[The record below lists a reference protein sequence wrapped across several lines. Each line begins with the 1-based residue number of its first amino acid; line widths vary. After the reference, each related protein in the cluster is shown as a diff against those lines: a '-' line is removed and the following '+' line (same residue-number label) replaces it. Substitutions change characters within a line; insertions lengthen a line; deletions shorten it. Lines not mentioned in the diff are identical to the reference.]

1 MSNENQLKINNLSV
15 SYPGNKVLEKL
26 SFSVNGL
33 CAVVGQNGCGKTTLL
48 KAVSQLIVSS
58 GEITFENTDIKTL
71 SLKERSRLISY
82 IPQKTGVAED
92 MSVLDVVLSAFN
104 SRLSMFENPGSSQVQ
119 TAKNA
124 LKLVGMQDFD
134 ERNYSTF
141 SAGQQ
146 QLCIIARTV
155 AEDTKLWLLDEPD
168 SALDITNRYS
178 TMNLLSNIAKEKGV
192 TGLVTLHDPML
203 ALYSCEKVIVISDG
217 GCAGI
222 IDTKTDSQTCIENIL
237 NKAFK
242 GVKVVKALDRYAIFP
257 CC

>member
-15 SYPGNKVLEKL
+15 SYGNNKVLENL
-26 SFSVNGL
+26 SFSGRGL

-48 KAVSQLIVSS
+48 KAVSQLIDFS
-58 GEITFENTDIKTL
+58 GEIIFENEDIKTL
-71 SLKERSRLISY
+71 SLKEKSRLISY
-82 IPQKTGVAED
+82 IPQKTGVSED

-104 SRLSMFENPGSSQVQ
+104 SRLSVFENPSSSQIQ
-119 TAKNA
+119 KAENA
-124 LKLVGMQDFD
+124 LKFVGLENFGK
-134 ERNYSTF
+134 RNYSTL

-168 SALDITNRYS
+168 SALDIVNRYS
-178 TMNLLSNIAKEKGV
+178 TMKLLSGIAKEKGI

-203 ALYSCEKVIVISDG
+203 ALYSCEKVIVISQG
-217 GCAGI
+217 KCAGI
-222 IDTKTDSQTCIENIL
+222 IDTKTDTQSEIENVL
-237 NKAFK
+237 SKAFN
-242 GVKVVKALDRYAIFP
+242 GVKVVKALDRYAVFP

>member
-15 SYPGNKVLEKL
+15 SYGNNKVLENL
-26 SFSVNGL
+26 SFSVRGL

-48 KAVSQLIVSS
+48 KAVSQLIDFS
-58 GEITFENTDIKTL
+58 GEIIFENEDIKTL
-71 SLKERSRLISY
+71 SLKEKSRLISY
-82 IPQKTGVAED
+82 IPQKTGVSED

-104 SRLSMFENPGSSQVQ
+104 SRLSMFENPSSSQIQ
-119 TAKNA
+119 KAENA
-124 LKLVGMQDFD
+124 LKFVGLENFGK
-134 ERNYSTF
+134 RNYSTL

-168 SALDITNRYS
+168 SALDIVNRYS
-178 TMNLLSNIAKEKGV
+178 TMKLLSGIAKEKGI

-203 ALYSCEKVIVISDG
+203 ALYSCEKVIVISQG
-217 GCAGI
+217 KCAGI
-222 IDTKTDSQTCIENIL
+222 IDTKTDTQSEIENVL
-237 NKAFK
+237 SKAFN
-242 GVKVVKALDRYAIFP
+242 GVKVVKALDRYAVFP

>member
-15 SYPGNKVLEKL
+15 SYGNNKVLENL
-26 SFSVNGL
+26 SFSVDGL

-48 KAVSQLIVSS
+48 KAVSQLIDSS
-58 GEITFENTDIKTL
+58 GEIIFENNDIRTL
-71 SLKERSRLISY
+71 SLKEKSRLISY
-82 IPQKTGVAED
+82 IPQKTGVSED

-104 SRLSMFENPGSSQVQ
+104 SRLSMFESPSSSQIQ
-119 TAKNA
+119 KAENA
-124 LKLVGMQDFD
+124 LNFVGLENFG
-134 ERNYSTF
+134 ERNYSTL

-168 SALDITNRYS
+168 SALDIVNRYS
-178 TMNLLSNIAKEKGV
+178 TMKLLSVIAKEKGV

-203 ALYSCEKVIVISDG
+203 ALYSCKKVIVISEG
-217 GCAGI
+217 KCAGI
-222 IDTKTDSQTCIENIL
+222 IDTKTDSQAEIEKVMS
-237 NKAFK
+237 KAFC

>member
-15 SYPGNKVLEKL
+15 SYGNNNVLQNL
-26 SFSVNGL
+26 SFSVDGL

-48 KAVSQLIVSS
+48 KAVSQLIDSS
-58 GEITFENTDIKTL
+58 GEITFENDDIRTL
-71 SLKERSRLISY
+71 SLKEKSRLISY
-82 IPQKTGVAED
+82 IPQKTGVSED

-104 SRLSMFENPGSSQVQ
+104 SRLSMFENPSSSQIQ
-119 TAKNA
+119 KAENA
-124 LKLVGMQDFD
+124 LNFVGLENFGK
-134 ERNYSTF
+134 RNYSTL

-168 SALDITNRYS
+168 SALDIVNRYS
-178 TMNLLSNIAKEKGV
+178 TMNLLSDIAKEKGV

-203 ALYSCEKVIVISDG
+203 ALYCCEKVIVISEG
-217 GCAGI
+217 KCAGI
-222 IDTKTDSQTCIENIL
+222 IDTKTDSQAEIEKVMS
-237 NKAFK
+237 KAFC
-242 GVKVVKALDRYAIFP
+242 GVKVVKALDRYVIFP

>member
-15 SYPGNKVLEKL
+15 SYGNNNVLQNL
-26 SFSVNGL
+26 SFSVDGL

-48 KAVSQLIVSS
+48 KAVSQLIDSS
-58 GEITFENTDIKTL
+58 GEITFENDDIRTL
-71 SLKERSRLISY
+71 SLKEKSRLISY
-82 IPQKTGVAED
+82 IPQKTGVSED

-104 SRLSMFENPGSSQVQ
+104 SRLSMFENPSSSQIQ
-119 TAKNA
+119 KAENA
-124 LKLVGMQDFD
+124 LKFVGLENFGK
-134 ERNYSTF
+134 RNYYTL

-168 SALDITNRYS
+168 SALDIVNRYS
-178 TMNLLSNIAKEKGV
+178 TMKLLLGIAKEKGV

-203 ALYSCEKVIVISDG
+203 ALYCCEKVIVISEG
-217 GCAGI
+217 KCAGI
-222 IDTKTDSQTCIENIL
+222 IDTKTDSQAEIEKVL
-237 NKAFK
+237 SKAFC

>member
-15 SYPGNKVLEKL
+15 SYGNNKVLENL
-26 SFSVNGL
+26 SFSVGGL

-48 KAVSQLIVSS
+48 KAVSQLIDSS
-58 GEITFENTDIKTL
+58 GCITFENDDIRAL
-71 SLKERSRLISY
+71 SLKEKSRLISY
-82 IPQKTGVAED
+82 IPQKTGVSED

-104 SRLSMFENPGSSQVQ
+104 SRLSMFENPSSSQIQ
-119 TAKNA
+119 KAENA
-124 LKLVGMQDFD
+124 LNFVGLENFGK
-134 ERNYSTF
+134 RNYSTL

-168 SALDITNRYS
+168 SALDIVNRYS
-178 TMNLLSNIAKEKGV
+178 TMKLLSGIAKEKGV

-203 ALYSCEKVIVISDG
+203 ALYCCEKVIAISEG
-217 GCAGI
+217 KCAGI
-222 IDTKTDSQTCIENIL
+222 IDTKTDSQAEIEKVL
-237 NKAFK
+237 SKAFC